1 MCVATDV
8 MQSADSTGRQADH
21 NWYKE
26 QCHRTRNRWRR
37 PDHEQ
42 KYRAGK
48 AEQEDQ
54 KQFAFEPLSTGETE
68 SPGKVESLGKTVRH
82 AVMIIMV

>member
-1 MCVATDV
+1 MCVAADV
-8 MQSADSTGRQADH
+8 MQSADTAGRQADH
-21 NWYKE
+21 DWYKE
-26 QCHRTRNRWRR
+26 QRHRTRNRQRR

-48 AEQEDQ
+48 AEQERQ

-68 SPGKVESLGKTVRH
+68 SPGKVESLGKTVGH
-82 AVMIIMV
+82 AVMITMG